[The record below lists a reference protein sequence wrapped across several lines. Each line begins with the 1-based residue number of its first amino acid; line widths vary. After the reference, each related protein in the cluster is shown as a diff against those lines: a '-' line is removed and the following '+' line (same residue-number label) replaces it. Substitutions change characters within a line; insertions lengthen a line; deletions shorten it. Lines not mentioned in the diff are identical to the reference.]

1 MYLTG
6 GGSLWSYDLI
16 NHVLTEIG
24 DFPYGTVIQVSINL
38 DDELWAVSATHN
50 TAYMVDPTDASVIVS
65 VPLDINI
72 TNGDIVFTSDGS
84 ILTGKNT
91 LRGVDLSTGIT
102 TSINSL
108 RRNVNGM
115 AVLGQGKS
123 DLIIAT
129 KDLDYFIT
137 IDPITGEET
146 GTYDAYYNG
155 EKFTLSWGD
164 MATG

>member
-1 MYLTG
+1 IYYIDSEVGVSLATVFGVSLDNETGTATMERIFDVPFGAHMAVTRDNTTMYLTG

-84 ILTGKNT
+84 I
-91 LRGVDLSTGIT
+91 
-102 TSINSL
+102 
-108 RRNVNGM
+108 
-115 AVLGQGKS
+115 
-123 DLIIAT
+123 
-129 KDLDYFIT
+129 
-137 IDPITGEET
+137 
-146 GTYDAYYNG
+146 
-155 EKFTLSWGD
+155 
-164 MATG
+164 